1 MNFVSF
7 LFSVERLLKSLTSQ
21 EQEEDM
27 SNGTLSNQ
35 DEIPVN
41 WRLMRQAEQIK
52 ILTVANQQ
60 LRREALDIGALE

>member
-1 MNFVSF
+1 MTFVSF